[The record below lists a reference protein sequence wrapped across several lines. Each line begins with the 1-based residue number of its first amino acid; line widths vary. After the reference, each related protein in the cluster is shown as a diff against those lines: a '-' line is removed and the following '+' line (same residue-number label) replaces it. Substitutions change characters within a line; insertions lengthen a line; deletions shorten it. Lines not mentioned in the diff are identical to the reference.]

1 MSETKRVSFLNI
13 FCRNVGGDAGLLL
26 SDLLAGEL
34 ERGDEMRD
42 GEGRE
47 AAGGDVVAGARDG
60 EKGGAPD
67 RSSTS
72 CCSDWPWRWGKKEDK
87 VQRLNLGGSP
97 AR

>member
-1 MSETKRVSFLNI
+1 MSVYMDWW
-13 FCRNVGGDAGLLL
+13 DAGLLL
-26 SDLLAGEL
+26 SDLLAGE
-34 ERGDEMRD
+34 MRD
-42 GEGRE
+42 GEARE

-72 CCSDWPWRWGKKEDK
+72 CCSDWPWRWGKEEDK